1 MVWVYICQT
10 TKGSPDLIIHT
21 QKLQGGKKKKN
32 TQKPKKEIKNP
43 KNLRSCLLTQL
54 EKKNQKKKNWS

>member
-10 TKGSPDLIIHT
+10 TKGSPDFIIHT
-21 QKLQGGKKKKN
+21 QKLQGGEKKN
-32 TQKPKKEIKNP
+32 TQKQKKEIKNQ